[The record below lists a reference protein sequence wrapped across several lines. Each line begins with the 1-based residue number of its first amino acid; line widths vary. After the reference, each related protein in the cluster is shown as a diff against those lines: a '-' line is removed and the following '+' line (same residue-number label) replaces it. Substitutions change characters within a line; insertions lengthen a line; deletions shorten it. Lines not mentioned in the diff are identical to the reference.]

1 MNIELTHQQQ
11 SVIWIHKCCNYRL
24 DIYPRYL
31 WMSTQQC
38 PILLKQCVQIYQ
50 LVEINYDKN
59 TISAQYVFLITH
71 MFDCLAS
78 SAVSPAALG
87 NCLLTRDC
95 WTSLSSDWKN
105 KQLEG
110 KFSPTVHK
118 VNLQMMWQRVLHRNP
133 FKNWMDAPKEL
144 LKKIWQPY

>member
-105 KQLEG
+105 NWRENFHQQYTKSTYTG
-110 KFSPTVHK
+110 THSKIGWMPPRSFWKKFDSPTNKAHK
-118 VNLQMMWQRVLHRNP
+118 IP
-133 FKNWMDAPKEL
+133 
-144 LKKIWQPY
+144 